1 MAALLGPA
9 DRRRRRTVAAAAGYA
24 ASRPAEAER
33 DALRH
38 APGLLGGAFGSL
50 VDSLLGATVQFSG
63 FNAGTQRLTGRPG
76 PGIRRISGAPLLSN
90 SGVNL
95 ASASATAA
103 LVAWL
108 VLRLL

>member
-1 MAALLGPA
+1 MPLTGH
-9 DRRRRRTVAAAAGYA
+9 A
-24 ASRPAEAER
+24 ASREPKEAESH
-33 DALRH
+33 ALRR

-50 VDSLLGATVQFSG
+50 VDSVLGATVQFSG
-63 FNAGTQRLTGRPG
+63 FNASTQRLTGRPG

-103 LVAWL
+103 LMAWL
-108 VLRLL
+108 VLQVL